1 MSLHVDVAIQKL
13 KKTML
18 SMASFVEDQLRNSLL
33 SLQQKNE
40 MLARGVLSKDVHVD
54 QMEVDIEEECLK
66 ILALY
71 QPVAF
76 DLRFVIC
83 VLKINNDLERIGDLA
98 VNISERALFLL
109 QNPSP
114 REALDF
120 SEMTTKTM
128 EMFRNAIDSFINGNT
143 EVARAVCRADT
154 EIDLLHAGNYGK
166 VDKMISAQP
175 ENSAVIIQ
183 LMSISRY
190 LERVAD
196 LATNIAEDVIYLV
209 EGKIVR
215 RQDRSAGGGHS

>member
-40 MLARGVLSKDVHVD
+40 MLARTVLTKDVTVD

-98 VNISERALFLL
+98 VNIAERSLFLI

-114 REALDF
+114 KEPLDF
-120 SEMTTKTM
+120 SEMTAKTM

-143 EVARAVCRADT
+143 EVSRAVCRADVEVDT
-154 EIDLLHAGNYGK
+154 LHAENYGK

-215 RQDRSAGGGHS
+215 RQDRSVGGGHS